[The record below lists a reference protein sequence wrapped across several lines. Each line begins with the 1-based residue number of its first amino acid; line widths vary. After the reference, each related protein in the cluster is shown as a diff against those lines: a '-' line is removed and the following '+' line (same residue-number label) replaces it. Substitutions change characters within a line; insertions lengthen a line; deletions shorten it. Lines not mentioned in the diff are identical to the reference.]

1 MLKLSFSMIDQFGNR
16 TDVSTETPE
25 DSYDNQFEHC
35 VESFKNFLLA
45 CSYPKGL
52 TDKIQ
57 IIEE

>member
-1 MLKLSFSMIDQFGNR
+1 MIDQFGNR